1 MYVTKVVAGC
11 FAVLRQLNS
20 ICRSVSR
27 ESLIGLVVPL
37 VLTRLDYCNAVLA
50 GLPAHQ
56 LDRLQSVINA
66 AARMIYRA
74 SQYDHV
80 TSLLH
85 WLRVPESIQFKL
97 CALVYKCLNG
107 SGPTYLADNLQQVT
121 DVRSRRRLRSSLS
134 STLIVPVTRRPT
146 LGDWIS
152 SRGRPGLE
160 RPTRLLRH
168 LSITRFDEDVSV
180 FSDLLTL
187 TACVTL
193 TLQRGHKAP
202 CACSTIILSYED
214 ADNDDDDDDDDDV

>member
-1 MYVTKVVAGC
+1 VEVLSILRRPCVTSEFGLITVCNVDARHQGRLTVFRC
-11 FAVLRQLNS
+11 TASQLNS
-20 ICRSVSR
+20 IRRSVSR

-50 GLPAHQ
+50 GLTAHQ

-146 LGDWIS
+146 LGD
-152 SRGRPGLE
+152 
-160 RPTRLLRH
+160 
-168 LSITRFDEDVSV
+168 
-180 FSDLLTL
+180 
-187 TACVTL
+187 
-193 TLQRGHKAP
+193 
-202 CACSTIILSYED
+202 
-214 ADNDDDDDDDDDV
+214 